1 MRWWPWWCWYQVI
14 CWYILHH
21 SPLWCVCCYIHFYR
35 FWWMK
40 HHETSPSWWD
50 EWDGQS
56 PDFFDDHG
64 VAEGKESQTAV
75 ILDEFSGRILM
86 FRQSHFQ
93 MAMVL
98 KDWIGTDDGK
108 MGGSMGGRFLSHS
121 HIQSLMPVFP
131 NCPWHIDWCISWMKG
146 STKLLFLCGLY
157 SH

>member
-1 MRWWPWWCWYQVI
+1 MMMLISGDMLIYVA
-14 CWYILHH
+14 
-21 SPLWCVCCYIHFYR
+21 SFSFMVCVCCYIHIYR

-50 EWDGQS
+50 KWDGQS

-75 ILDEFSGRILM
+75 ILGEISGRILM

-108 MGGSMGGRFLSHS
+108 MGGSMGSRFLSHS

-157 SH
+157 SQ